1 MNENYEGALAKI
13 DAARKLARQTM
24 AKHGKEEVCDP
35 PMGIDTP
42 QRPALPAWQDVLG
55 AAEQLVRQK
64 PAFPKYIKGT
74 VLENDVPVWIATS
87 PSKCWCASCL
97 ASGLSS
103 LPTAVTVIPTTQRE
117 PTPPE
122 PSTSPPLTSGD
133 PIHTTIRG

>member
-74 VLENDVPVWIATS
+74 VLENDVPVWIATFTQQMLVRELS
-87 PSKCWCASCL
+87 RIRAVIASDRCDGDTDYAAGGNAARAKYL
-97 ASGLSS
+97 A
-103 LPTAVTVIPTTQRE
+103 AIDKR
-117 PTPPE
+117 
-122 PSTSPPLTSGD
+122 
-133 PIHTTIRG
+133 